1 MREVLRVHYEPPV
14 RTLNGWDMRIAGTET
29 KIEQEDCDMVNNNLM
44 SRENQIEEM
53 AKATMK
59 HCEIDNQCGSC
70 HWTTCNECLSEV
82 LYNSGYRKQNEGE
95 WISLEPEIGLFA
107 CSLCDHRIL
116 RAKCNFCPNCG
127 AKMKGE

>member
-1 MREVLRVHYEPPV
+1 MNKTEMRAYEELAEEILQEYTNCYSEVDKEVL
-14 RTLNGWDMRIAGTET
+14 A
-29 KIEQEDCDMVNNNLM
+29 
-44 SRENQIEEM
+44 EM
-53 AKATMK
+53 
-59 HCEIDNQCGSC
+59 I
-70 HWTTCNECLSEV
+70 CNA
-82 LYNSGYRKQNEGE
+82 GYRKQAEGE